1 MPFIDFDDY
10 LEDKVYTIFDDEIN
24 LAYQIVNYSD
34 VITLCEM
41 YENKINELKDTE
53 EVKVFNILDEFISQL
68 DDNFLHNV
76 EEETTERYSITISPI
91 EAFDR
96 WANSR
101 HINLTLY
108 KCWDKEAL
116 QQSELVETVKYL
128 LKEIPIKM
136 WCRGMEVNL

>member
-1 MPFIDFDDY
+1 MSFDAY
-10 LEDKVYTIFDDEIN
+10 LEDKVHTLCETQVV
-24 LAYQIVNYSD
+24 LYSD
-34 VITLCEM
+34 VITLCKM
-41 YENKINELKDTE
+41 YEDKLAKLPDSE
-53 EVKVFNILDEFISQL
+53 EVFNILDEFIDQL
-68 DDNFLHNV
+68 GDNYLLYNV
-76 EEETTERYSITISPI
+76 NEETTEYYNISICPPD
-91 EAFDR
+91 AFDR

-136 WCRGMEVNL
+136 WCRGMEVNP

>member
-1 MPFIDFDDY
+1 MTENFDI
-10 LEDKVYTIFDDEIN
+10 LEEFMN
-24 LAYQIVNYSD
+24 QL
-34 VITLCEM
+34 
-41 YENKINELKDTE
+41 E
-53 EVKVFNILDEFISQL
+53 EVSDHYIYKVDVDGPDEYNI
-68 DDNFLHNV
+68 
-76 EEETTERYSITISPI
+76 SICPI